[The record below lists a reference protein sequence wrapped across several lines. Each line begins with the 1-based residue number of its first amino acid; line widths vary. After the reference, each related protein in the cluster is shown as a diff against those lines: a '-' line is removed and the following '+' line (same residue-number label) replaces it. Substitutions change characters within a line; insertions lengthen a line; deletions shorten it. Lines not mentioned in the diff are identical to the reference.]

1 MPKEVKKYLT
11 TSNKPIVYSG
21 DEVQERDSV
30 EGSEFYNKT
39 FKE

>member
-21 DEVQERDSV
+21 DEIQERDPV
-30 EGSEFYNKT
+30 LRVLVFVL
-39 FKE
+39 FA